1 MKTANWESHKQSLEF
16 QVSQP
21 VALLFDQAHGLPKR
35 QHLAIPSAFNTPAEW
50 NTIQT
55 CTPKP
60 AKSVYDYYCRLQI
73 TFKESF
79 GLVIDVEPSRVAFK
93 SIFFINGLNRSISVS
108 QENLHRMGNN
118 AHLPDLV
125 NLSNPVA
132 CTLEGDSKRR
142 ATKIFNFNKWN
153 LPNKLSLLGSHYC
166 ERNWPLEKGLL

>member
-21 VALLFDQAHGLPKR
+21 VALLFDQAHSLPKR
-35 QHLAIPSAFNTPAEW
+35 QHLAIPSAFSTPVEW

-79 GLVIDVEPSRVAFK
+79 GFVINVEPSRVAFK
-93 SIFFINGLNRSISVS
+93 SIFL
-108 QENLHRMGNN
+108 
-118 AHLPDLV
+118 
-125 NLSNPVA
+125 
-132 CTLEGDSKRR
+132 
-142 ATKIFNFNKWN
+142 
-153 LPNKLSLLGSHYC
+153 
-166 ERNWPLEKGLL
+166 